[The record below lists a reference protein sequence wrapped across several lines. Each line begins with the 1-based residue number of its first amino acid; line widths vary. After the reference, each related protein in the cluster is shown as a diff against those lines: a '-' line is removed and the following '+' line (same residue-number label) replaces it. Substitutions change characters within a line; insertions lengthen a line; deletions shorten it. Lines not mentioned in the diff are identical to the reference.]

1 MYTVATT
8 PGDRVDTADTIPNTL
23 AALAA
28 QLTAQL
34 PDGPVAWNITDPAG
48 TRHRGRGTL
57 NSRHDLLAV
66 FIDELIDD
74 LYTALHR
81 ASDSQLLISSKP
93 PDRPAAEGGAR
104 SAKG

>member
-1 MYTVATT
+1 MYTVTTT
-8 PGDRVDTADTIPNTL
+8 PGDRVDTADTIPDAL

-57 NSRHDLLAV
+57 NTRHDLLAV
-66 FIDELIDD
+66 FVDEIVDD

-81 ASDSQLLISSKP
+81 AADSQC
-93 PDRPAAEGGAR
+93 
-104 SAKG
+104 

>member
-1 MYTVATT
+1 MYTVTTT
-8 PGDRVDTADTIPNTL
+8 PSDRVDTADAIPDTL

-48 TRHRGRGTL
+48 TRHCGRGTL

-66 FIDELIDD
+66 FIDEIVDD

-81 ASDSQLLISSKP
+81 AADSQC
-93 PDRPAAEGGAR
+93 
-104 SAKG
+104 